1 MECVSS
7 VLKLMSY
14 LVGLT
19 RSFGILKIECMK
31 IILVSLILFLSACST
46 KSESKKL
53 DHAELIQ
60 QQMLDNHQRRQLDYL
75 YRPPVNNP

>member
-1 MECVSS
+1 
-7 VLKLMSY
+7 
-14 LVGLT
+14 
-19 RSFGILKIECMK
+19 MK
-31 IILVSLILFLSACST
+31 IILVSLILFSSACST

>member
-1 MECVSS
+1 
-7 VLKLMSY
+7 
-14 LVGLT
+14 
-19 RSFGILKIECMK
+19 MK

-53 DHAELIQ
+53 DYAELIQ